1 MARLPFPSAYHNDQ
15 KAFPSISQFSEDL
28 KLMLIHG
35 VALPIRVI
43 RDYPGNIKLT
53 IFVENKLM

>member
-1 MARLPFPSAYHNDQ
+1 MI
-15 KAFPSISQFSEDL
+15 KFPSIYRFCADL

-53 IFVENKLM
+53 IFVGK

>member
-1 MARLPFPSAYHNDQ
+1 MI
-15 KAFPSISQFSEDL
+15 KFPSIYRFCADL